1 MLDMREEILNKE
13 HDRLVE
19 SCGRPRN
26 DGQLVVV
33 YRSAALFAMDEYMK
47 EVCLELLE
55 YMAKNSVEC
64 VDSIKGYQ
72 FYYRGQYLSKEE
84 LFENFL

>member
-47 EVCLELLE
+47 EVCLDLLK
-55 YMAKNSVEC
+55 YMADNKVVCGPLSDDC
-64 VDSIKGYQ
+64 RFHFKGEWIT
-72 FYYRGQYLSKEE
+72 KEQ